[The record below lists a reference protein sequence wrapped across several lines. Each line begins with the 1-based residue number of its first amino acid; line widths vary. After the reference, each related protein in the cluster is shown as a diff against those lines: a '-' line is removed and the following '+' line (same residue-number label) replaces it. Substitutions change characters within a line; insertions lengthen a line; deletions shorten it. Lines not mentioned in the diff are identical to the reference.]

1 MIEKELIFIDKDL
14 KSKDEVFKFVSD
26 EAFKLGLIKSKSD
39 FIDKLYYREELM
51 STSLDFNLAIPHA
64 KSSTIVHDFIS
75 YIKLSND
82 IMWNETD
89 DDFTNQVIL
98 IAVSEGG
105 SNRHLKYIAEISKKI
120 IDDDFRMKLKNSKS
134 VEEIYELLKDQEEK
148 WK

>member
-14 KSKDEVFKFVSD
+14 KSKDEVFKFVSE
-26 EAFKLGLIKSKSD
+26 EALKLGLIKSKSD

-64 KSSTIVHDFIS
+64 KSSTIVNDFIS

-89 DDFTNQVIL
+89 DDFTNQVFL

-134 VEEIYELLKDQEEK
+134 VEEVYELLKDQEEK

>member
-14 KSKDEVFKFVSD
+14 KSKDEVFKFVSE
-26 EAFKLGLIKSKSD
+26 EALKLGLIKSKSD

-64 KSSTIVHDFIS
+64 KSSTIVNDFIS

-89 DDFTNQVIL
+89 DDFTNQVFL

-134 VEEIYELLKDQEEK
+134 VEEVYELLKDQEEK
-148 WK
+148 